1 MPDDH
6 LLIQSEEIYRGRVFT
21 LRRDEVRLP
30 DGKASQL
37 DIIVHHGAAT
47 MVPVDAQNRIWFVRQ
62 YRHASGE
69 SLLELPAGTI
79 DPGESAE
86 ACAAR
91 EVREEIGMAAGS
103 LKKIGE
109 FYLAPGYSTEFMRV
123 FLATELTPDPRPH
136 DADEFLEVTAIPLA
150 EAYALA
156 HDGTIR
162 DAKTLAALLLARPF
176 IDALKVAAEQSSTFG
191 DSRK

>member
-6 LLIQSEEIYRGRVFT
+6 SLILSEEIYRGRVFT
-21 LRRDEVRLP
+21 VRRDEVRLP
-30 DGKASQL
+30 DGKSARL
-37 DIIVHHGAAT
+37 DIVVHHGAAT
-47 MVPVDAQNRIWFVRQ
+47 LVPIDAQNRIWFVRQ
-62 YRHASGE
+62 YRHAAAE

-91 EVREEIGMAAGS
+91 EVREEIGLAAGS

-136 DADEFLEVTAIPLA
+136 DSDEFLEVTAIPVA
-150 EAYALA
+150 EAYAMAL
-156 HDGTIR
+156 DGRIR
-162 DAKTLAALLLARPF
+162 DGKTLAALLLARPY
-176 IDALKVAAEQSSTFG
+176 IDAMTTASHTPS
-191 DSRK
+191 